1 MNNLWT
7 DERNRLRVEMVKAEL
22 CTKVNYSMKCAEFK
36 TYVSDHK
43 ELINAVKSN
52 KKYSFS

>member
-36 TYVSDHK
+36 TYVSDHE